1 MSELR
6 WNALLGEWT
15 ITATHRQDRT
25 FLPPRDFCPL
35 CPTRAGAAAT
45 EIPREDFEIAV
56 FENRFPSLRPD
67 PPAPAV
73 SGTELS
79 PVLPAL
85 GACEVIVYS
94 PQHDATL
101 AGASLERIERL
112 ITVWAHRTLELG
124 ARDEIEYVFIFE
136 NRGEAIGVTLSHPHG
151 QVYAYS
157 YLPPVAVR
165 EVAAERAHRE
175 GSGSCLWCDLAA
187 DEAADGRRTVL
198 ETPGWRA
205 GVPFAARWPYEVH
218 LAPTR
223 HVGWLHE
230 LDSGE
235 RSALALALKTLL
247 NKYDALF
254 GFPLPYIM
262 AIHQRPTDGGDHDD
276 HLHFEF
282 YPPNRTETK
291 LKYLAGSEA
300 GAGAFINDTL
310 PEETAERLRSTGPTV
325 ADMAR

>member
-6 WNALLGEWT
+6 WNALLAEWT

-35 CPTRAGAAAT
+35 CPTPPGAAET
-45 EIPREDFEIAV
+45 EIPRADFEIAV
-56 FENRFPSLRPD
+56 FENRFPSLQPD
-67 PPAPAV
+67 PPQPAV
-73 SGTELS
+73 GGSELS
-79 PVLPAL
+79 PVMPAI

-94 PQHDATL
+94 AQHDATL
-101 AGASLERIERL
+101 GGASLEQIERV

-124 ARDEIEYVFIFE
+124 AREETAYVFIFE
-136 NRGEAIGVTLSHPHG
+136 NRGEAIGVTLPHPHG
-151 QVYAYS
+151 QVYAYPQ
-157 YLPPVAVR
+157 LPPIAAR
-165 EVAAERAHRE
+165 ESAAQRAHRE
-175 GSGSCLWCDLAA
+175 RIGRCLWCDLA
-187 DEAADGRRTVL
+187 DEERADGRRTVL

-218 LAPTR
+218 LAPDR

-230 LDSGE
+230 LDADE
-235 RSALALALKTLL
+235 RSGLASALKGLL
-247 NKYDALF
+247 AKYDALF

-276 HLHFEF
+276 HLHIEF
-282 YPPNRTETK
+282 YPPNRTATK

-300 GAGAFINDTL
+300 GAGAFVNDTL
-310 PEETAERLRSTGPTV
+310 PEETAARLREVGPRP
-325 ADMAR
+325 DRPPG